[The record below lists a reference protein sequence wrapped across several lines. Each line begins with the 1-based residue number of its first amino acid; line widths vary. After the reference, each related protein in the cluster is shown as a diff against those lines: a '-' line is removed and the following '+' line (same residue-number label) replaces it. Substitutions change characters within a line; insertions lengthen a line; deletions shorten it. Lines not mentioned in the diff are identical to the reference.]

1 MADFG
6 GIPADDEKE
15 EEGLNFGGVF
25 AESAEPATVVT
36 PEPETIQAEP
46 TGERTFTDML
56 GDFGDSYGVGSNAL
70 LKLGGDLYG
79 LASGDMDNW
88 ASNQGARG
96 IEFFNDKKSDTLK
109 QLEASRQLKIDSTDN
124 QFAKAGHA
132 FWETLSSPSLLA
144 AFAFEQAPMLMATMG
159 SGAVV
164 GGGAKVLGATAS
176 TVGKASVGGAVAA
189 GGVMQGADAGTAA
202 YEKLTNLPDEVWA
215 VNDKFKASIAEGT
228 DPDLAKHEIS
238 LELSRDTAIGSGI
251 VSIGLNMIPGAS
263 KLEKFLVGAKQS
275 GVGRMKGFAT
285 GFLGEATA
293 EGLEEGFGVLRS
305 NIATSKVD
313 PDQILT
319 EGTGEALGMGAAAGI
334 FGGAAGLQGAGPK
347 SNREIIENLKVTAS
361 TIEAAPTVDAAI
373 EAANAIVG
381 AEIDSNIAAK
391 EANAAVEEAK
401 VAAEV
406 EAQRDPVA
414 EAALEP
420 ILGNIF
426 DPNSQAA
433 IDPVSEIRTEPT
445 ISAVADPVGEAALE
459 PVINTIID
467 PVEESRPEPTIS
479 AIADPVERTR
489 LEPSMGSVV
498 DPVAAEPNDFG
509 GLAAEPEV
517 QPVTEAG
524 KVSVVTRPPEPVML
538 VPELEPGLEPALEP
552 KLEPAL
558 PEKPLTEDERIA
570 VEMDIQAKARL
581 KGEAERL
588 KQQQTA
594 PKEAV
599 ISSLK
604 LSKDVP
610 QFKEGTDEKGVVE
623 PLGGTFDPVGV
634 GPIQVWVRKNGDQE
648 VITGRHRLDLAKRSG
663 LTTIPAQFHY
673 EAEGFDVNK
682 AKALDATLNIREG
695 QGQVKDYINFIKTA
709 NMTEAEAESQGLL
722 ARSVGKQAFGIAQS
736 GSELLID
743 AHAQGIIS
751 DGAAAK
757 ISEAAPNNEALQVV
771 GLKAI
776 EEGKSI
782 GVAVNMVK
790 AVSTMA
796 PNAAP
801 QEGDLF
807 GFDTGAIEQAENL
820 ARGAARKQSELQRSI
835 SAIQGASKRPELA
848 KGLGVDV
855 KDPVALQKR
864 VKELKAEK
872 TDWDNWHTNPKLTEV
887 LKREIE
893 GQPALEAGKEAGK
906 TSFMPKQPE
915 QQPALELEPALPPGL
930 EPLQDPISAPV
941 PEMVQEPREVVEHP
955 IAKQDFQKF
964 THAKDAVEWLEQNAI
979 DPVFKAIATQI
990 KGAIG
995 SDIQFKLMGNGR
1007 RKNSTRRGVF
1017 QFMTNRMTGEVSN
1030 KTLGIFDQGM
1040 QEGTVTHEL
1049 IHVATHHAINNPS
1062 TPAQHQAKADIS
1074 RVKGAID
1081 HLIKTDLEQ
1090 FSKLSRDE
1098 QNSFVNVG
1106 NSLDEFVTYTLTNNK
1121 YQSALK
1127 KLHFKREKASIFSKL
1142 SEKIK
1147 SLLGV
1152 TNVDSSAF
1160 ARALEATSAVVEAS
1174 KETAE
1179 VAASNSKPFE
1189 KPKTR
1194 SEVSHA
1200 KALKLRQQAYTA
1212 TLDISGE
1219 NFSVAGYRKFIS
1231 GMKAKYAAVNAKQPK
1246 ETIQGREDF
1255 TQFIQAQ
1262 LGQKV
1267 SVSDIKLTRKTTD
1280 KDGNITVAQGKA
1292 DVILRQTRK
1301 KRDVALKLLRCIQ

>member
-1 MADFG
+1 MANFG

-46 TGERTFTDML
+46 TSERTFTDML

-109 QLEASRQLKIDSTDN
+109 SLEASRQLKIDSTDN

-176 TVGKASVGGAVAA
+176 TVSKASVGGAVAA
-189 GGVMQGADAGTAA
+189 GGAMQGADAGTAA

-215 VNDKFKASIAEGT
+215 VNDKFKSKVAEGV

-334 FGGAAGLQGAGPK
+334 FGGVAGIQSGGKP
-347 SNREIIENLKVTAS
+347 SNREIIDKLKVTSA

-373 EAANAIVG
+373 DAANAIVG
-381 AEIDSNIAAK
+381 AEVEAHINTQEAA
-391 EANAAVEEAK
+391 AAVEAEAL
-401 VAAEV
+401 
-406 EAQRDPVA
+406 RDPVA

-420 ILGNIF
+420 ILGSIL
-426 DPNSQAA
+426 DPNAQSV
-433 IDPVSEIRTEPT
+433 IDPVVEAAIQPT
-445 ISAVADPVGEAALE
+445 IGE
-459 PVINTIID
+459 
-467 PVEESRPEPTIS
+467 
-479 AIADPVERTR
+479 
-489 LEPSMGSVV
+489 V
-498 DPVAAEPNDFG
+498 DPVIEEGIEPVLGSVLAPVSQEPNDFG
-509 GLAAEPEV
+509 GVAAEAEPEI
-517 QPVTEAG
+517 T
-524 KVSVVTRPPEPVML
+524 SI
-538 VPELEPGLEPALEP
+538 PAV
-552 KLEPAL
+552 

-570 VEMDIQAKARL
+570 AEMDIQAKARL

-673 EAEGFDVNK
+673 EAEGFGVK
-682 AKALDATLNIREG
+682 EAKALDATLNIREG
-695 QGQVKDYINFIKTA
+695 QGQVKDYINFIKESK
-709 NMTEAEAESQGLL
+709 MTEAEAEAQGIL

-796 PNAAP
+796 PNADP

-807 GFDTGAIEQAENL
+807 GFDTGAIEQAENM
-820 ARGAARKQSELQRSI
+820 ARAAARKQSELQRRI
-835 SAIQGASKRPELA
+835 STVQGAAKRPELA
-848 KGLGVDV
+848 KNEGVNV
-855 KDPVALQKR
+855 KDPASLAKR
-864 VKELKAEK
+864 VQELKAEK
-872 TDWDNWHTNPKLTEV
+872 KEWDNWHTNPELTNI

-893 GQPALEAGKEAGK
+893 GTPVTEAGTEAGQVPV
-906 TSFMPKQPE
+906 MPKQPE

-930 EPLQDPISAPV
+930 EPVQDPISAPV

-1062 TPAQHQAKADIS
+1062 TPAQHQAKSDIV
-1074 RVKGAID
+1074 RVKGDID
-1081 HLIKTDLEQ
+1081 RLIKTDLEQ

-1098 QNSFVNVG
+1098 QNSFMNVG

-1127 KLHFKREKASIFSKL
+1127 KLQFKGEKVSIFTKL

-1147 SLLGV
+1147 GLLGV
-1152 TNVDSSAF
+1152 TNVDTSAF

-1194 SEVSHA
+1194 SELSHA
-1200 KALKLRQQAYTA
+1200 KALKLRREAYTA

-1219 NFSVAGYRKFIS
+1219 NFSVVGYRKFIS

-1262 LGQKV
+1262 AGQKV
-1267 SVSDIKLTRKTTD
+1267 SLSDIKLTRKTTD